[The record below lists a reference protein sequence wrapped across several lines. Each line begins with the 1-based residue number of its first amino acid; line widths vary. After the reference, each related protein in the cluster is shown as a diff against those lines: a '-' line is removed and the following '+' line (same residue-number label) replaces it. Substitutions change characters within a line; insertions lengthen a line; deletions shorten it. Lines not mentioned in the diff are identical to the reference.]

1 MKKILSV
8 FVISLLVLQGFAQ
21 KKSNRPNIIL
31 IMADD
36 LGYGDISCYGSDFIQ
51 TPVLDKMAAEGLKF
65 TDYHSNG
72 SVCTPTR
79 AAIMTGNYQQKSG
92 LEGVIYVQEE
102 KRIHGISPAQTTMAE
117 IFKEAGYKTG
127 MFGKWHLGYQPEYNP
142 TQHGFDEFYGYVSGN
157 VDYISHRDGI
167 NIYDWWRN
175 TELSYDEGYVTDLI
189 TDEALKFMEK
199 NKDQPFLLY
208 LPHEAPHFPYQ
219 GRDDKADRLP
229 GQDFEGHGSRPDKK
243 QAYKEMVEIMDENI
257 GRIFEKLNELD
268 LNENTFVFF
277 CSDNGATK
285 LGSNG
290 DLNGF
295 KSSLWEGGHRV
306 PAIAW
311 NPSKIKSG
319 SITDQTVL
327 SMDVL
332 PTLLSLVNISTDY
345 KFDGVDFSKTLF
357 SNKKLKNR
365 SVFWRYRDQLVT
377 REGDWKY
384 LKTKDNEYLFNLE
397 KDLAEQTDLK
407 DTNTEKFRY
416 LKSLMSTW
424 EDEMEQY
431 AQKTQ

>member
-365 SVFWRYRDQLVT
+365 SVFWRYRNQLVT

>member
-219 GRDDKADRLP
+219 GRDDKADRLA

-257 GRIFEKLNELD
+257 GRIFEKLYELD

-365 SVFWRYRDQLVT
+365 SVFWRYRNQLVT